1 MLGTLRTMWLIF
13 LHAFRRRATV
23 AYPDAPVRL
32 APRFRGRII
41 LSRDPDGEERCVA
54 CYLCAV
60 ACPVDCIS
68 LQKTEDGHGRW
79 YPEFFRINFSRC
91 IFCGYCEEACPTY
104 AIQLTPDFEMSEYHR
119 PNLVYEKEDL
129 LIDGTGYSPA
139 PPPLGALD
147 SAVPSSGLS
156 VVAQI
161 ELFKQVTG
169 FSGNVHRPR
178 YLMLVWGK
186 LVATCVLESFSVAYK
201 LFTPEGLPLR
211 AVISATFKEH
221 KDSVQGELEKNLSS
235 PDIQHA
241 HVVRSGEHLTNVVQ
255 SVYKMPDH
263 YISIAEA
270 NGLHTVRQVAA
281 GSTLLL
287 PPLR

>member
-1 MLGTLRTMWLIF
+1 MLIKLTILPFDDSQTIQAGPPSGPPFTAQFNPETY
-13 LHAFRRRATV
+13 TDTTEV
-23 AYPDAPVRL
+23 EL
-32 APRFRGRII
+32 AP
-41 LSRDPDGEERCVA
+41 
-54 CYLCAV
+54 
-60 ACPVDCIS
+60 
-68 LQKTEDGHGRW
+68 TEPAHGDA
-79 YPEFFRINFSRC
+79 
-91 IFCGYCEEACPTY
+91 GQEAKFK
-104 AIQLTPDFEMSEYHR
+104 AIKPKQWTL
-119 PNLVYEKEDL
+119 DL

-281 GSTLLL
+281 GSTLFL